1 MIDEYKTCE
10 VGDQPNLESILTDWG
25 LTSQIL
31 SKASI
36 ENQIRLLAAVQHVKD
51 Q

>member
-1 MIDEYKTCE
+1 MIDEYKACE
-10 VGDQPNLESILTDWG
+10 AGDQPNLESILTDWG

-36 ENQIRLLAAVQHVKD
+36 ENQIRLLAAVQHVKN